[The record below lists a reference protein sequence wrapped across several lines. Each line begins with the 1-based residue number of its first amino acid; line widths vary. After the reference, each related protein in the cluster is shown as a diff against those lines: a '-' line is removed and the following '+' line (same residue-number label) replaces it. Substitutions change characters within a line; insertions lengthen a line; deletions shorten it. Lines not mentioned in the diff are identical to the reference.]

1 MLTGIVEIVPGV
13 SLLKGRLSS
22 HETTQMLQAEGLAES
37 DLIPGKYEGI
47 LLLKAGA
54 EVHFQDYN
62 QEVLRALTAPNVA
75 ANTAASGQHA
85 EGCTLRRPRYFAGD
99 WTGLPCLLEKEGLLA
114 TYDVILSA
122 ETVYN
127 LDSQRHLLKCIKQGL
142 RPKVGQAWIAAKS
155 YYFGVGGGTAS
166 FIQLVDRDGTFEVK
180 AVDVIDDG
188 ASNKR
193 EILLLSFKA

>member
-1 MLTGIVEIVPGV
+1 MLN
-13 SLLKGRLSS
+13 GRLA
-22 HETTQMLQAEGLAES
+22 LWLAHS
-37 DLIPGKYEGI
+37 LVTHVND
-47 LLLKAGA
+47 
-54 EVHFQDYN
+54 V
-62 QEVLRALTAPNVA
+62 
-75 ANTAASGQHA
+75 
-85 EGCTLRRPRYFAGD
+85 GD
-99 WTGLPCLLEKEGLLA
+99 WTGLPCLLEKEGLLG

-127 LDSQRHLLKCIKQGL
+127 LDSQRHLLKCIKQVHYPSTCVWQHLHVSNPCHSSLAREGDDLVGFVQGL